1 MLFLIDDGRGA
12 LAGVWSSTWSRLVEV
27 FSKIQ
32 VLEDRSA
39 CRSARSI
46 GQRGGAYFY
55 LAWAGPVGLKRGG
68 DRSCPYVCPS
78 VCLFSKR
85 VSGSSYSVENASD
98 AAQRP
103 SSPEMKPALAAVGS
117 ATVAVLSQSSGKFL
131 LRVVC
136 DVDKAEN
143 GCAVAFVIVQS
154 YAEELGVGILEQ
166 G

>member
-1 MLFLIDDGRGA
+1 MTVEALWPGFGAQLGRGW
-12 LAGVWSSTWSRLVEV
+12 LKSSRKSKC
-27 FSKIQ
+27 SKIAQ
-32 VLEDRSA
+32 LAEVLGPSDSGGRLLLP
-39 CRSARSI
+39 RV
-46 GQRGGAYFY
+46 GGASRPK
-55 LAWAGPVGLKRGG
+55 ARWG
-68 DRSCPYVCPS
+68 SYVCPS

-98 AAQRP
+98 AALVP

-131 LRVVC
+131 LRVVR